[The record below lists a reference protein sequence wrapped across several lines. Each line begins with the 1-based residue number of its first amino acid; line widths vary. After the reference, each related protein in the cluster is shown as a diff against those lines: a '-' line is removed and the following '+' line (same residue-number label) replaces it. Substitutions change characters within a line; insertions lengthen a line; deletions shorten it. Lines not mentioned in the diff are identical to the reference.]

1 MADVDLFVIQKE
13 WTNLGNKKMLTW
25 KKSKYAQCRP
35 NQID

>member
-25 KKSKYAQCRP
+25 KKVNMLNAD
-35 NQID
+35 QIK